1 LFWLAERGELPASP
15 ASPLSLA
22 DFVLMRLCDGPPATE
37 RTMALGTLNLA
48 TRDWHRGV
56 FEKLGLAR
64 LRWPVLVE
72 AASPVGQFEYGGRRI
87 PCYPAL
93 GDQQCALAGALLQEG
108 ELSLNIST
116 GSQVSRILP
125 TWRPGDYQT
134 RPYFDG
140 RLLDTITHLPA
151 GRSLNVLVDLL
162 TELASAQGQALADPW
177 PYIARVAAE
186 AADTDLTV
194 DLAFFAGPLGERG
207 MIGNITVDNLT
218 IGTLFRS
225 ALRSMAANYE
235 TCAARLFPVRDWQRI
250 VLSGGLP
257 QRVDVLRAFIGERLP
272 GPQRMSAAAE
282 ETLTGL
288 LVVGLVA
295 MGRARSV
302 AESSAMMG

>member
-1 LFWLAERGELPASP
+1 
-15 ASPLSLA
+15 
-22 DFVLMRLCDGPPATE
+22 
-37 RTMALGTLNLA
+37 
-48 TRDWHRGV
+48 
-56 FEKLGLAR
+56 
-64 LRWPVLVE
+64 
-72 AASPVGQFEYGGRRI
+72 
-87 PCYPAL
+87 
-93 GDQQCALAGALLQEG
+93 
-108 ELSLNIST
+108 
-116 GSQVSRILP
+116 
-125 TWRPGDYQT
+125 
-134 RPYFDG
+134 
-140 RLLDTITHLPA
+140 
-151 GRSLNVLVDLL
+151 
-162 TELASAQGQALADPW
+162 
-177 PYIARVAAE
+177 
-186 AADTDLTV
+186 
-194 DLAFFAGPLGERG
+194 